1 MNMNQ
6 QNEISLIMKEA
17 AGMKTWLREK
27 LSPTRWIGEGLISDY
42 KEKMETLR
50 YVDDRIYEWMDDID
64 DRYKAMQ
71 AALKGN
77 RLVDL
82 ALLLADF
89 NGKLK
94 QVNTAG
100 KEIEQLSQEA
110 LTEFDV
116 GEKDEFGS
124 QTGYSSQFTPEQMEQ
139 AFKADDGIISEAG
152 YISDLKRKW
161 VAKKLQDEA
170 RKNRSTA
177 LNKFLANL
185 KVLIGRVKISLDR
198 MSQFRSSGD
207 IGKYTDQLRVIEK
220 EQKNFEGQ
228 FFPIYNKYL
237 KPLVDRVIAQEKA
250 RNKENDKLLAEQ
262 ETVQESEEPQRTTI
276 PGELIPQAFKSGPPP
291 LPPEVP
297 NLEQEDIDQSVV
309 ENEAKN
315 DFEEKP
321 KRILKEKT
329 PALLPLPTEE
339 ETPKLDRRVIRSPAD
354 LKVEP
359 EETPKPAKSSKKKK
373 PQPIPQ
379 VEVDKIIAKERADR
393 QAEADEYNRV
403 AIEQSEKYNKTRTEE
418 PKKKSSL
425 VEIAI
430 QKKANANFIHELA
443 KASSTDNPMLIVRM
457 ILKYAED
464 IEDSQPEN
472 SIALIELAEQILQ

>member
-1 MNMNQ
+1 MNQ

-17 AGMKTWLREK
+17 AGAKTWLREK
-27 LSPTRWIGEGLISDY
+27 LSPTRWIGEGLIGDY
-42 KEKMETLR
+42 KEKMEVLR
-50 YVDDRIYEWMDDID
+50 YVDDQIYEWMDDID

-94 QVNTAG
+94 QVNRAG

-116 GEKDEFGS
+116 GEKDEFGN
-124 QTGYSSQFTPEQMEQ
+124 QTGYSSQFTPEQIEE
-139 AFKADDGIISEAG
+139 AFKADDGIVSEAG

-170 RKNRSTA
+170 RKNRSAA

-185 KVLIGRVKISLDR
+185 KVLIGRVKISLDK
-198 MSQFRSSGD
+198 MSQFRSAGD

-250 RNKENDKLLAEQ
+250 RNKENDELLAEQ
-262 ETVQESEEPQRTTI
+262 EPTNEESEEIQRTTI
-276 PGELIPQAFKSGPPP
+276 PGEPIPEALKAGPPP

-297 NLEQEDIDQSVV
+297 NLEQEDIDQSII
-309 ENEAKN
+309 ENEAKS

-321 KRILKEKT
+321 KKTPKEKA
-329 PALLPLPTEE
+329 PKSIPPLAVSEE
-339 ETPKLDRRVIRSPAD
+339 APKLDRRVIRSPAD

-359 EETPKPAKSSKKKK
+359 EETPKPAKPSKKKK
-373 PQPIPQ
+373 PQPIPEAQ
-379 VEVDKIIAKERADR
+379 EQKP
-393 QAEADEYNRV
+393 AET
-403 AIEQSEKYNKTRTEE
+403 KPEE
-418 PKKKSSL
+418 PKKESSS

-430 QKKANANFIHELA
+430 QKRANANFIHELA

-472 SIALIELAEQILQ
+472 SIALTELAEQILQ

>member
-17 AGMKTWLREK
+17 AGAKTWLREK
-27 LSPTRWIGEGLISDY
+27 LLPSGWTRGIGEGLIGDY
-42 KEKMETLR
+42 KEKMEVLR

-89 NGKLK
+89 NGLLK
-94 QVNTAG
+94 QVNNAG
-100 KEIEQLSQEA
+100 KEVKQLNETA

-116 GEKDEFGS
+116 GEKDEFGNY
-124 QTGYSSQFTPEQMEQ
+124 TGYSGKFTPEQMEE
-139 AFKADDGIISEAG
+139 AFRADGGIISEAG

-161 VAKKLQDEA
+161 VANKLQNET
-170 RKNRSTA
+170 RKKRGAA
-177 LNKFLANL
+177 LNKFLASL
-185 KVLIGRVKISLDR
+185 KVLIGRVKICLDK
-198 MSQFRSSGD
+198 MSQFRAAGD

-228 FFPIYNKYL
+228 FFPIYKTYL
-237 KPLVDRVIAQEKA
+237 KPLVDRVIAEEKA

-262 ETVQESEEPQRTTI
+262 ETAQEPQRTTI
-276 PGELIPQAFKSGPPP
+276 TEEPVSEAFRANPPP

-297 NLEQEDIDQSVV
+297 NLEQDDIDQSLFDNSAETVIP
-309 ENEAKN
+309 
-315 DFEEKP
+315 EERP
-321 KRILKEKT
+321 KRTPKEKA
-329 PALLPLPTEE
+329 PKSIPPLSVPTE

-359 EETPKPAKSSKKKK
+359 EEPQKPAESKPAKPSRKKKTQEK
-373 PQPIPQ
+373 PTP
-379 VEVDKIIAKERADR
+379 
-393 QAEADEYNRV
+393 
-403 AIEQSEKYNKTRTEE
+403 EQKPEE
-418 PKKKSSL
+418 PKKESSS

-430 QKKANANFIHELA
+430 QKKANANFIYELA
-443 KASSTDNPMLIVRM
+443 KASSADDPMLIVRM

-472 SIALIELAEQILQ
+472 SIALTELAEQILQ

>member
-17 AGMKTWLREK
+17 AGMKTWMREK
-27 LSPTRWIGEGLISDY
+27 LLPSGWTRGIGEGLIGDY
-42 KEKMETLR
+42 KEKMEVLR

-94 QVNTAG
+94 QVNSAG

-110 LTEFDV
+110 LTEFDI
-116 GEKDEFGS
+116 GDED
-124 QTGYSSQFTPEQMEQ
+124 TYANQFTPEQMEQ
-139 AFKADDGIISEAG
+139 GFKADDGIISEAG

-161 VAKKLQDEA
+161 VAKKLQDKA
-170 RKNRSTA
+170 RKDRSLA
-177 LNKFLANL
+177 LNRFLANL
-185 KVLIGRVKISLDR
+185 KVLIGRIKISLDK
-198 MSQFRSSGD
+198 MSQFRAAGE

-220 EQKNFEGQ
+220 EQKNFESQ

-250 RNKENDKLLAEQ
+250 RNKENDELLAEYEAANQ
-262 ETVQESEEPQRTTI
+262 EQEESQRTTI
-276 PGELIPQAFKSGPPP
+276 PGEPVREALISSPPP
-291 LPPEVP
+291 LPPEIP
-297 NLEQEDIDQSVV
+297 TLEQEDIDQSIFENSAETVV
-309 ENEAKN
+309 EE
-315 DFEEKP
+315 P
-321 KRILKEKT
+321 KKIKIKKEKASESI
-329 PALLPLPTEE
+329 PPLSVPKEE
-339 ETPKLDRRVIRSPAD
+339 PPVLDRRVIRSPAD

-359 EETPKPAKSSKKKK
+359 EEPQKPAQPKTSRKKKIQPTQQPAPETQPQITPTPEQK
-373 PQPIPQ
+373 P
-379 VEVDKIIAKERADR
+379 
-393 QAEADEYNRV
+393 
-403 AIEQSEKYNKTRTEE
+403 EE
-418 PKKKSSL
+418 PKKESSL
-425 VEIAI
+425 IEIAI

-443 KASSTDNPMLIVRM
+443 KASSTDDPMLIVRM

-472 SIALIELAEQILQ
+472 SIALTELAAQILQ

>member
-6 QNEISLIMKEA
+6 EKEISLITKEA
-17 AGMKTWLREK
+17 AGMKTWMREK
-27 LSPTRWIGEGLISDY
+27 LLPSGWTRGIGEGLIGDY
-42 KEKMETLR
+42 KEKMEVLR

-94 QVNTAG
+94 QVNSAG

-110 LTEFDV
+110 LTEFDI
-116 GEKDEFGS
+116 GDEN
-124 QTGYSSQFTPEQMEQ
+124 TYANQFTPEQMEQ

-161 VAKKLQDEA
+161 VAKKLQDKA
-170 RKNRSTA
+170 RKDRSLA
-177 LNKFLANL
+177 LNRFLANL
-185 KVLIGRVKISLDR
+185 KVLIGRVKISLDK
-198 MSQFRSSGD
+198 MSQFRASGD

-220 EQKNFEGQ
+220 EQKNFESQ
-228 FFPIYNKYL
+228 FFPIYKTYL

-250 RNKENDKLLAEQ
+250 RNKENDELLAEHEAANQ
-262 ETVQESEEPQRTTI
+262 EQEEPQRTTI
-276 PGELIPQAFKSGPPP
+276 PGEPVREALTSGPPP
-291 LPPEVP
+291 LPPEIP
-297 NLEQEDIDQSVV
+297 NLEQEDIDQSLF
-309 ENEAKN
+309 ENSAETVM
-315 DFEEKP
+315 EEP
-321 KRILKEKT
+321 KKTKIKKEKA
-329 PALLPLPTEE
+329 PKSIPPLSVPKEE
-339 ETPKLDRRVIRSPAD
+339 SPKLDRRVIRSPAD

-359 EETPKPAKSSKKKK
+359 EEPQKPAQPKPSRKKKIQPSQEPAQQPTPETQPQITPASEQK
-373 PQPIPQ
+373 P
-379 VEVDKIIAKERADR
+379 
-393 QAEADEYNRV
+393 
-403 AIEQSEKYNKTRTEE
+403 EE
-418 PKKKSSL
+418 PKKESSL
-425 VEIAI
+425 IEIAI

-443 KASSTDNPMLIVRM
+443 KASSADDPMLIVRM
-457 ILKYAED
+457 ILKYAGD

-472 SIALIELAEQILQ
+472 SVALTELAAQILQ

>member
-17 AGMKTWLREK
+17 AGMKTWMREK
-27 LSPTRWIGEGLISDY
+27 LLPSGWTRGIGEGLIGDY
-42 KEKMETLR
+42 KEKMEVLR

-89 NGKLK
+89 NGLLK
-94 QVNTAG
+94 QVNSAG
-100 KEIEQLSQEA
+100 KEIEQLSEEA
-110 LTEFDV
+110 LTEFDL
-116 GEKDEFGS
+116 GEKDEFGN
-124 QTGYSSQFTPEQMEQ
+124 QTGYSSKFTPEQMEQ
-139 AFKADDGIISEAG
+139 GFKADDGIISEAG

-161 VAKKLQDEA
+161 VAKKLQDKA
-170 RKNRSTA
+170 RKDRSVA

-185 KVLIGRVKISLDR
+185 KVLIGRIKISLDK
-198 MSQFRSSGD
+198 MSQFRAAGD

-237 KPLVDRVIAQEKA
+237 KSLVDRVIAQEKA
-250 RNKENDKLLAEQ
+250 RNKENEELVSEQ
-262 ETVQESEEPQRTTI
+262 ETANQEQPQN
-276 PGELIPQAFKSGPPP
+276 SGPPP
-291 LPPEVP
+291 LPPEIP
-297 NLEQEDIDQSVV
+297 NLEEEDIDQSLF
-309 ENEAKN
+309 ENSAETVMP
-315 DFEEKP
+315 EEKQ
-321 KRILKEKT
+321 KRTSKEKKEKA
-329 PALLPLPTEE
+329 PPSIPPLSVPIEE
-339 ETPKLDRRVIRSPAD
+339 PPVLDRRVIRSPAD

-359 EETPKPAKSSKKKK
+359 EEPQKPAQPKTSRKKKIQPTQQPASETQPQITSIPEQK
-373 PQPIPQ
+373 P
-379 VEVDKIIAKERADR
+379 
-393 QAEADEYNRV
+393 
-403 AIEQSEKYNKTRTEE
+403 EE
-418 PKKKSSL
+418 PKKESSL

-443 KASSTDNPMLIVRM
+443 KASSADDPMLIVRM

>member
-17 AGMKTWLREK
+17 AGIKTWMREK
-27 LSPTRWIGEGLISDY
+27 LLPSGWTRGIGEGLIGDY
-42 KEKMETLR
+42 KEKMEVLR

-71 AALKGN
+71 TALKGN

-89 NGKLK
+89 NGLLK
-94 QVNTAG
+94 QVNSAG
-100 KEIEQLSQEA
+100 KEIEQLSEEA
-110 LTEFDV
+110 LTEFDL
-116 GEKDEFGS
+116 GEKDEFGN
-124 QTGYSSQFTPEQMEQ
+124 QTGYSSKFTPEQMEQ
-139 AFKADDGIISEAG
+139 GFKADDGIISEAG

-161 VAKKLQDEA
+161 VAKKLQDKA
-170 RKNRSTA
+170 RKDRSVA

-185 KVLIGRVKISLDR
+185 KVLIGRIKISLDK
-198 MSQFRSSGD
+198 MSQFRAAGD

-250 RNKENDKLLAEQ
+250 RNKENEELVSEQ
-262 ETVQESEEPQRTTI
+262 ETANQEQLQS
-276 PGELIPQAFKSGPPP
+276 SGPPP
-291 LPPEVP
+291 LPPEIP
-297 NLEQEDIDQSVV
+297 NLEEEDIDQSLF
-309 ENEAKN
+309 ENSAETVMP
-315 DFEEKP
+315 EEKP
-321 KRILKEKT
+321 KRTPKEKA
-329 PALLPLPTEE
+329 PPSIPPLSVPKEE
-339 ETPKLDRRVIRSPAD
+339 PPVLDRRVIRSPAD

-359 EETPKPAKSSKKKK
+359 EETSKPAKPSKKKK
-373 PQPIPQ
+373 PQPVLETQEQKP
-379 VEVDKIIAKERADR
+379 
-393 QAEADEYNRV
+393 AET
-403 AIEQSEKYNKTRTEE
+403 KPEE
-418 PKKKSSL
+418 PKKESSS

-430 QKKANANFIHELA
+430 QKRANANFIHELA
-443 KASSTDNPMLIVRM
+443 KASSTDDPMLIVRM

-464 IEDSQPEN
+464 IEDSQPEH

>member
-1 MNMNQ
+1 MNQ
-6 QNEISLIMKEA
+6 QNEISLITKEA
-17 AGMKTWLREK
+17 AGMKTWVREK
-27 LSPTRWIGEGLISDY
+27 LSPTRWIGESLIGDY
-42 KEKMETLR
+42 KEKMEILR

-89 NGKLK
+89 NGLLK
-94 QVNTAG
+94 QVNNAG
-100 KEIEQLSQEA
+100 REVKQLSEEA

-116 GEKDEFGS
+116 GEKDEFGN

-139 AFKADDGIISEAG
+139 AFKADDGIVSEAG

-170 RKNRSTA
+170 RKNRSAA

-185 KVLIGRVKISLDR
+185 KVLVGRVKICLDK

-220 EQKNFEGQ
+220 EQKNFEAQ

-250 RNKENDKLLAEQ
+250 RNKENDKLLIEQ
-262 ETVQESEEPQRTTI
+262 ETANQEPEEVQKPIWHEDPQRITI
-276 PGELIPQAFKSGPPP
+276 PNEPISEAFKSGPPP
-291 LPPEVP
+291 LPLEVP
-297 NLEQEDIDQSVV
+297 NLEQEDIDQSIIQ
-309 ENEAKN
+309 NEAKN
-315 DFEEKP
+315 VYEEKP
-321 KRILKEKT
+321 KKAPKEKI
-329 PALLPLPTEE
+329 PESIPPLAVPE

-359 EETPKPAKSSKKKK
+359 EETPKPTKPSKKKK
-373 PQPIPQ
+373 SQP
-379 VEVDKIIAKERADR
+379 VET
-393 QAEADEYNRV
+393 Q
-403 AIEQSEKYNKTRTEE
+403 EQKPTETKSEE
-418 PKKKSSL
+418 PKKESSS

-443 KASSTDNPMLIVRM
+443 KASSTDDPMLIVRM